1 MRFVSCLFF
10 LFPSVFLSAKKNKTK
25 TAKAVK
31 KKKKTYMRVMVE
43 DLTEKYCNEEYI
55 RR

>member
-10 LFPSVFLSAKKNKTK
+10 LFPSVFLSAKKKQTK
-25 TAKAVK
+25 TAKAV

>member
-1 MRFVSCLFF
+1 MRF
-10 LFPSVFLSAKKNKTK
+10 LFPSVFLSAKKKTK

-31 KKKKTYMRVMVE
+31 KKKNYMQVMVE
-43 DLTEKYCNEEYI
+43 DLTEKYCNEYI

>member
-1 MRFVSCLFF
+1 MRF
-10 LFPSVFLSAKKNKTK
+10 LFPSVFLSAKKKTK

-31 KKKKTYMRVMVE
+31 KKNYMQVMVE
-43 DLTEKYCNEEYI
+43 DLTEKYCNEYI